1 MKIIQQFFINIE
13 RDDIDSSMKN
23 LVSDG
28 TINSIDIM
36 SLVMEIEKYYQ
47 KPLNADFITPENFDN
62 FENIKKMLD
71 EAMK

>member
-28 TINSIDIM
+28 IINSIDIM
-36 SLVMEIEKYYQ
+36 SLVMEIEKYYK
-47 KPLNADFITPENFDN
+47 KPLSIDFITPENFEN
-62 FENIKKMLD
+62 FENMKKMLD

>member
-47 KPLNADFITPENFDN
+47 KPLSADFITPENFDN